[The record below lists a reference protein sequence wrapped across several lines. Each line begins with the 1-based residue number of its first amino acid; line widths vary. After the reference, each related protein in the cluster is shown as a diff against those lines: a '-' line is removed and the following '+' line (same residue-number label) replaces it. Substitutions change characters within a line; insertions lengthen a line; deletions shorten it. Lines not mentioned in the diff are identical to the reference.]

1 MSLYSTKQR
10 WKIFLLISALLIIG
24 VSMWYSNHIVQKVGD
39 EERQKVVLWAEAIE
53 KRASL
58 VSYTQDLFEELA
70 LNEQKKV
77 SLWSEAMRVITNE
90 ELDDYTFITRVIQD
104 NTTIPMIVLDEK
116 DQIIFW
122 RNITGTDVK
131 EEQLKVELAEMKTL
145 YEPLKVQIVEGE
157 TQYLYYK
164 DSRLFSDLR
173 GVMDDLI
180 NSFISE
186 TVINSAS
193 VPVILTNANRDSVL
207 KAGNVDPKR
216 LADPSGLQ
224 ALLEDMESMNTPLKV
239 ELGGEDVNYIF
250 YEDSLVL
257 RQLQYFPFIQF
268 IVIGLFLF
276 IAYLLFSTFRKA
288 EQNQVWVGLAK
299 ETAHQLG
306 TPLSSLMAWVNLL
319 EIKGVDKE
327 TISELNKD
335 VGRLETIADRF
346 SKIGSKPDLQ
356 QEDVKELLEETVN
369 YLTPRISNKVK
380 IEFIAPDGPV
390 HAMMNRPLF
399 SWVIEN
405 LSKNAIDAMKGEGNL
420 TINVTDE
427 VKQVVI
433 DITDSGTGIPSKLHK
448 TIFQPG
454 YTTKKRGWGLG
465 LSLTKR
471 IIENYHVGRIF
482 VKRSEIGKGTT
493 FRILIFR

>member
-104 NTTIPMIVLDEK
+104 NTTIPMIVVDEK

-299 ETAHQLG
+299 ET
-306 TPLSSLMAWVNLL
+306 
-319 EIKGVDKE
+319 
-327 TISELNKD
+327 ISELNKD

>member
-24 VSMWYSNHIVQKVGD
+24 VSLWYSYHIVKKVGD
-39 EERQKVVLWAEAIE
+39 EERQKVELWAQAIE
-53 KRASL
+53 KRATL
-58 VSYTQDLFEELA
+58 VSYTQELFEELS

-90 ELDDYTFITRVIQD
+90 ELEDYTFITRVIQD
-104 NTTIPMIVLDEK
+104 NTTIPMIVVDEK
-116 DQIIFW
+116 DKIFFW
-122 RNITGTDVK
+122 RNISGTDVK
-131 EEQLKVELAEMKTL
+131 EEQLRSELAEMKTL
-145 YEPLKVQIVEGE
+145 YEPMKVHIVEGE

-173 GVMDDLI
+173 HVMDDLI

-193 VPVILTNANRDSVL
+193 VPVILTNARRDTVL
-207 KAGNVDPKR
+207 KAGNVDPGR
-216 LADPSGLQ
+216 ISSPEGLRQ
-224 ALLEDMESMNTPLKV
+224 VLETMEAMNTPLRV
-239 ELGGEDVNYIF
+239 ELGGSDVNYIF
-250 YEDSLVL
+250 YEDSIVL
-257 RQLQYFPFIQF
+257 RQLQYFPWVQF

-288 EQNQVWVGLAK
+288 EQDQVWVGLAK

-306 TPLSSLMAWVNLL
+306 TPLSSLMAWVSLL
-319 EIKGVDKE
+319 EVRGMDKE
-327 TISELNKD
+327 TVNELNKD
-335 VGRLETIADRF
+335 VQRLETIADRF

-356 QEDVKELLEETVN
+356 QEDVVELLQETVN
-369 YLTPRISNKVK
+369 YLQPRTSQKVH
-380 IEFIAPDGPV
+380 IELIAPPVPV

-405 LSKNAIDAMKGEGNL
+405 LSKNAIDAMKGEGSL
-420 TINVTDE
+420 TIEVTDE
-427 VKQVVI
+427 LQQVYI
-433 DITDSGTGIPSKLHK
+433 DVTDTGKGIPSKLHK

-454 YTTKKRGWGLG
+454 YTTKRRGWGLG

-471 IIENYHVGRIF
+471 IIENYHIGRIF
-482 VKRSEIGKGTT
+482 VKRSEMDKGTT
-493 FRILIFR
+493 FRIVIFR